1 MGRGR
6 HLCVGFCELRL
17 KDGLCP
23 QLARKV
29 SRDLQNVALE
39 TASAVECWA
48 RVLQVLSLVSFLTAN
63 GTCNALDA
71 VLEHQKGRRFPGKC
85 RFVPSID
92 TVPGTQ

>member
-48 RVLQVLSLVSFLTAN
+48 SMYEVQPSPVWTRMRRV
-63 GTCNALDA
+63 
-71 VLEHQKGRRFPGKC
+71 EGREEA
-85 RFVPSID
+85 
-92 TVPGTQ
+92 T